1 MNSRAVPRNGYD
13 CLAGSPEAPARIGY
27 VTSGNYAPTL
37 GGTYALC
44 MVAKNA
50 VNVGDT
56 VYIPIHGRL
65 EAGTV
70 VKRPFMQPNAGHKH
84 DK

>member
-1 MNSRAVPRNGYD
+1 
-13 CLAGSPEAPARIGY
+13 
-27 VTSGNYAPTL
+27 
-37 GGTYALC
+37 